1 MIKFQSGPSFPGGR
15 ERWQSVIREVWC
27 PQGFRRWLQSMANKQ
42 PNCNSFLSCHPVNFK
57 EKRSLRSY
65 IQQRDTSASLFS
77 LDIQLKWFYDKYLS
91 REWVRAHTTSPASL
105 QGWGLQ
111 RDHDSRFHFLN
122 EWDCVVH
129 QFLPAVFMPGSIPYV
144 FPGLKVLVSPEVMH
158 HI

>member
-1 MIKFQSGPSFPGGR
+1 MADFFFMIG
-15 ERWQSVIREVWC
+15 VL
-27 PQGFRRWLQSMANKQ
+27 FRDDKVSIW
-42 PNCNSFLSCHPVNFK
+42 
-57 EKRSLRSY
+57 
-65 IQQRDTSASLFS
+65 TLFS
-77 LDIQLKWFYDKYLS
+77 WRAGRGGKVLSGRSDVPRGFEDGCRAWLTSSPTATVSSLAILS
-91 REWVRAHTTSPASL
+91 REWVRAHMTSPASL
-105 QGWGLQ
+105 QGRGLQ